1 MKFKEH
7 HRDIRSWRTVDTAT
21 WVEGVGVWVHFQ
33 LGTENAPFLFLSHFT
48 YMAQGGARGQNTT
61 REPKIPCC
69 KLTGREDRAKRSF
82 STPSLSSSGMWTLVV
97 KGRIKLPVIIK
108 QFLDLA
114 RDKLQGTLKET
125 VVLEFSRMFTIKPGE
140 VLAGGTRQP
149 HAPCHELS
157 ELFEESACPSWG
169 VRVSVAHGWLPFL
182 LSSLLE
188 NTEGCKVYRFQSSA
202 LVLYVVPLPL
212 TRANLFPFPSW
223 F

>member
-1 MKFKEH
+1 MP
-7 HRDIRSWRTVDTAT
+7 
-21 WVEGVGVWVHFQ
+21 
-33 LGTENAPFLFLSHFT
+33 PFFFLSHFT

-140 VLAGGTRQP
+140 VLSHLLAGPANPTP
-149 HAPCHELS
+149 HATSC
-157 ELFEESACPSWG
+157 
-169 VRVSVAHGWLPFL
+169 R
-182 LSSLLE
+182 SSLRNQPALPGE
-188 NTEGCKVYRFQSSA
+188 SGC
-202 LVLYVVPLPL
+202 PLL
-212 TRANLFPFPSW
+212 MAGFCSY
-223 F
+223 